1 MNKADKLTDEQKKE
15 LKELLHTLLI
25 KDDNEKIQE
34 LTANQYE
41 ESFEYLRDLDF
52 MAFIHTKNI
61 LSRVYEELEEHKKN
75 LINEAQGYDVV
86 NKHTDFCL
94 RLYRQ
99 VEETQDLL
107 GVVWSL
113 VDFLELGDYLEKAQ
127 EFTSKILE
135 HFNPKEG

>member
-1 MNKADKLTDEQKKE
+1 MSKADKLNEEQKKE

-41 ESFEYLRDLDF
+41 ESFKYLRDLDF

-61 LSRVYEELEEHKKN
+61 LGRVYEELEEHKRD
-75 LINEAQGYDVV
+75 LIDEMQGSDVV
-86 NKHTDFCL
+86 NKHFCL
-94 RLYRQ
+94 RLHKQ
-99 VEETQDLL
+99 IEETQNLL

-113 VDFLELGDYLEKAQ
+113 VDFLDLGDYLEKAQ
-127 EFTSKILE
+127 EFTSKILA